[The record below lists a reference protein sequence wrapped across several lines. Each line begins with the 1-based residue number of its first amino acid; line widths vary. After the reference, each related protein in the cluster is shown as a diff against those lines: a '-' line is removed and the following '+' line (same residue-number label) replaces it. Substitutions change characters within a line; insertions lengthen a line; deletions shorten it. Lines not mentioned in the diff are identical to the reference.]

1 MKIWRRRRRGF
12 FLDFNT
18 RIRGNLCKSGCSG
31 GKSRG
36 PGPGA
41 SGVTA
46 GTTTFC
52 RPEKGMEQDEPHGQH
67 GTGRHGK
74 EPLHPHPS
82 AEWRRRWSV
91 CVGGGM
97 QAVRARVARRTTV
110 TRGGTGPTCS
120 REKLVTHDSLQATRS
135 SICSFEPVQSTAP
148 LQTQHATHPISPAQG
163 ACGACAERT
172 HAMLAAHVNQNAAGC
187 LAPQRTLQ
195 PFFNGMGGFFAGS
208 AERGR
213 CRPRPIRRPPR
224 VADARNCVGSASV
237 GRPRAGGG

>member
-41 SGVTA
+41 SG
-46 GTTTFC
+46 
-52 RPEKGMEQDEPHGQH
+52 RRMEQDEPHGQH

-110 TRGGTGPTCS
+110 TRGGTGQLDRAS
-120 REKLVTHDSLQATRS
+120 ALL
-135 SICSFEPVQSTAP
+135 
-148 LQTQHATHPISPAQG
+148 SP
-163 ACGACAERT
+163 C
-172 HAMLAAHVNQNAAGC
+172 NQLRPSKHN
-187 LAPQRTLQ
+187 TLRI
-195 PFFNGMGGFFAGS
+195 PS
-208 AERGR
+208 
-213 CRPRPIRRPPR
+213 PRPK
-224 VADARNCVGSASV
+224 AHAGHARSGHTRCWLHM
-237 GRPRAGGG
+237 

>member
-41 SGVTA
+41 SG
-46 GTTTFC
+46 
-52 RPEKGMEQDEPHGQH
+52 RRMEQDEPHGQH

-91 CVGGGM
+91 CVGGGH
-97 QAVRARVARRTTV
+97 ASCTGTRGTANNGDARRN
-110 TRGGTGPTCS
+110 G
-120 REKLVTHDSLQATRS
+120 ATRS

-187 LAPQRTLQ
+187 
-195 PFFNGMGGFFAGS
+195 S
-208 AERGR
+208 
-213 CRPRPIRRPPR
+213 
-224 VADARNCVGSASV
+224 
-237 GRPRAGGG
+237 